1 MTAKNALREIPQQ
14 SQVAGVPVFASGEA
28 TALRWFV
35 GILTLAAGGV
45 LVPFWAPLLL
55 AAWAALI
62 AWPLQQRLSKG
73 LHHRNVAAALI
84 AVLLALAFLLPVAL
98 AAASLAAQAGAL
110 VQRLASSKSGVEALK
125 ALSQGTGSDGFDLR
139 QLNVKHALDLARR
152 YGENAFG
159 VARTIFGAASLAVA
173 SLAVFSGTFFVFL
186 VDGKRVGDWLLE
198 HSPLSRADHHRLAN
212 AFAEVGRGLIVGLG
226 LTALAQGVVATIG
239 YVLTGVPQALVLGWV
254 TIFASLIPSVGSA
267 LVWVP
272 VTAGLWLSGR
282 TGAGIAMLVVG
293 LVVSVVDNVL
303 RPLVSRYAAL
313 RMHGLLVFT
322 AMLGGLVIFGG
333 WGLLIG
339 PLFVRCAIEGLEM
352 VRVAKQAAETP
363 TTATQIPGVGTKP

>member
-1 MTAKNALREIPQQ
+1 MPKTT
-14 SQVAGVPVFASGEA
+14 SGE
-28 TALRWFV
+28 TRALLWFV
-35 GILTLAAGGV
+35 GVLSVAAGAV

-84 AVLLALAFLLPVAL
+84 AVLLALAFLVPFAL
-98 AAASLAAQAGAL
+98 VAASLAAQAGTL
-110 VQRLASSKSGVEALK
+110 VQSLAGSKSGTDALK
-125 ALSQGTGSDGFDLR
+125 ALSQGTGGESFDLR
-139 QLNVKHALDLARR
+139 QLTAKHALDLARR

-159 VARTIFGAASLAVA
+159 AARTIFDAVSLAVV
-173 SLAVFSGTFFVFL
+173 SLAVFSGAFFVFL
-186 VDGKRVGDWLLE
+186 VDGKRLGAWLLE
-198 HSPLSRADHHRLAN
+198 HSPLSRPAHHRFAN
-212 AFAEVGRGLIVGLG
+212 VFAEVGRGLLVGLG
-226 LTALAQGVVATIG
+226 LTALAQGLVATIG
-239 YVLTGVPQALVLGWV
+239 YVLTGVPQALVLGLV

-293 LVVSVVDNVL
+293 LVVSVTDNVL

-313 RMHGLLVFT
+313 RMHGLLLFT
-322 AMLGGLVIFGG
+322 AMLGGLVLFGG

-352 VRVAKQAAETP
+352 VHEAPRV
-363 TTATQIPGVGTKP
+363 